1 MKKLTASLL
10 LISLLASLAS
20 CGSQDSG
27 TNDTTSS
34 GASTDTTAEET
45 TSQFVKDDLPS
56 DLDLGGK
63 TVGIMIGDYFNAFL
77 ADLYSPEETG
87 NRLSDAVYRTSK
99 NVQER
104 LNVVLEYNYQT
115 YAWSEMAGFQSK
127 IISGILA
134 GDTGFDILFDVQ
146 NYSAQMQEGEYF
158 ANFADVGNIS
168 LEKPWYNQTVLENMP
183 DDYIYF
189 LSGQFSLANVKS
201 AFAMY
206 FNADLYSSLGLTEDL
221 YALVDDGKWTIDKLD
236 ELTKNTYSD
245 LNGDTKADAS
255 DRYGVTFGDMNKY
268 LGFIK
273 AFDID
278 MFRKTSSGYE
288 FAYDSER
295 ASDAVS
301 KLCQFINDN
310 ENTQVAFG
318 NDDTH
323 PEYQISTGGGIYA
336 SKIFTDGRALFSF
349 GLIADAAT
357 IVPSID
363 FSYGLLPYPKW
374 DETQENYGTMLQRSC
389 YALIP
394 VTVEDKDAAGAVLEA
409 LSSESYRTLV
419 PEYCEVSLKTRYS
432 QDDDVSR
439 MFDLV
444 INSIVYDPGEIF
456 SGQLG
461 SPSSDF
467 RAVILDNK
475 PNWAS
480 AIAKKKD
487 SLIEKMNKITEE

>member
-34 GASTDTTAEET
+34 GSSTDTTAEET

-99 NVQER
+99 KVQER

-134 GDTGFDILFDVQ
+134 GDAGFDILFDVM
-146 NYSAQMQEGEYF
+146 NYTAQMQEGDYF
-158 ANFADVGNIS
+158 MNLSEINNIS
-168 LEKPWYNQTVLENMP
+168 LEKPWYNQTILENMP

-206 FNADLYSSLGLTEDL
+206 YNADLYSSLGLTEDL
-221 YALVDDGKWTIDKLD
+221 YALVDSGKWTIDKLD

-273 AFDID
+273 AFGID

-288 FAYDSER
+288 FTYDSER
-295 ASDAVS
+295 ASDVVS
-301 KLCQFINDN
+301 RLCQFINDN
-310 ENTQVAFG
+310 ENTQVAFV

-323 PEYQISTGGGIYA
+323 PEYQISTGGGNYA
-336 SKIFTDGRALFSF
+336 SKIFTEGRSLFSF

-357 IVPSID
+357 IIPAID

-374 DETQENYGTMLQRSC
+374 DETQENYATMLQRTC
-389 YALIP
+389 NALIP
-394 VTVEDKDAAGAVLEA
+394 VTTADAEAAGAVLEA

-419 PEYCEVSLKTRYS
+419 PEYCEVSLKVRYS
-432 QDDDVSR
+432 QDDNVAR
-439 MFDLV
+439 MFDLI

-456 SGQLG
+456 TSQLG
-461 SPSSDF
+461 TPSADF
-467 RAVILDNK
+467 RGAILDNN

-487 SLIEKMNKITEE
+487 AFIEKMNKITEE

>member
-1 MKKLTASLL
+1 M
-10 LISLLASLAS
+10 
-20 CGSQDSG
+20 
-27 TNDTTSS
+27 
-34 GASTDTTAEET
+34 
-45 TSQFVKDDLPS
+45 
-56 DLDLGGK
+56 
-63 TVGIMIGDYFNAFL
+63 
-77 ADLYSPEETG
+77 
-87 NRLSDAVYRTSK
+87 
-99 NVQER
+99 
-104 LNVVLEYNYQT
+104 
-115 YAWSEMAGFQSK
+115 
-127 IISGILA
+127 
-134 GDTGFDILFDVQ
+134 
-146 NYSAQMQEGEYF
+146 
-158 ANFADVGNIS
+158 
-168 LEKPWYNQTVLENMP
+168 
-183 DDYIYF
+183 
-189 LSGQFSLANVKS
+189 
-201 AFAMY
+201 
-206 FNADLYSSLGLTEDL
+206 
-221 YALVDDGKWTIDKLD
+221 
-236 ELTKNTYSD
+236 
-245 LNGDTKADAS
+245 
-255 DRYGVTFGDMNKY
+255 
-268 LGFIK
+268 
-273 AFDID
+273 
-278 MFRKTSSGYE
+278 
-288 FAYDSER
+288 
-295 ASDAVS
+295 
-301 KLCQFINDN
+301 
-310 ENTQVAFG
+310 AFG

-323 PEYQISTGGGIYA
+323 PEYQISTGGGNYA